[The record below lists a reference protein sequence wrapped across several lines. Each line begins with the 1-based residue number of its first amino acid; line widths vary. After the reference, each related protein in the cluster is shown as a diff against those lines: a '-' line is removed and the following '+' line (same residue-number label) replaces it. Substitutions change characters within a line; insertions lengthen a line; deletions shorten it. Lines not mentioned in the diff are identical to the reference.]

1 MREEFEEKIVKI
13 DQAKIDFEKRFEIDK
28 ASIKETHEANMV
40 LLRKKFQREYSALE
54 DECLMLE
61 QELEKLRL
69 HSRAVNEEIAEF
81 DGFKTLKK

>member
-1 MREEFEEKIVKI
+1 MKEEFEEKIAKI
-13 DQAKIDFEKRFEIDK
+13 NQAKTDFQTRFEMDK
-28 ASIKETHEANMV
+28 ASIKETHEANME
-40 LLRKKFQREYSALE
+40 LRRKKFQREYSALE

-81 DGFKTLKK
+81 DGFRTLKK